1 MHSKIAGAMPI
12 PAYNTFYRPLLEL
25 AADGQEHSFRD
36 AIAHIGSVFGVTP
49 EERDELIP
57 SGSQRLLDNRVGWG
71 RTYLAKAG
79 LLDCPRRGVFK
90 ITARGQQ
97 ALASG
102 AAIDNK
108 FLRQYPEFLGFMNPR
123 VDSNE
128 ADTGTNPQTPAQDGD
143 AVEATPE
150 ELIDKGYQRLRSAL
164 ASEILERVLGC
175 SPAFFERL
183 VVQLL
188 VAMGYGGSLSDAGK
202 AIGKSG
208 DNGIDGIIKEDKL
221 GLDVI
226 YVQAKRYK
234 DTVVGRPDIQQFAG
248 ALQGQRARKG
258 VFLTT
263 STFSAEARQYAT
275 QIDTRIV
282 LIDGKELARLMIE
295 HGVGVSTATTY
306 EVKKIDFDYFVEDG
320 A

>member
-1 MHSKIAGAMPI
+1 MPI
-12 PAYNTFYRPLLEL
+12 PVYHAFYRPLLEF
-25 AADGQEHSFRD
+25 AADRHDHSLND
-36 AIAHIGSVFGVTP
+36 AVEYLAVKFGVTG
-49 EERDELIP
+49 EEREVLIP
-57 SGSQRLLDNRVGWG
+57 SGGQRLLNNRAGWG

-79 LLDCPRRGVFK
+79 LLEYPKRGMFRITDRGVK
-90 ITARGQQ
+90 

-108 FLRQYPEFLGFMNPR
+108 YLRQFPEFAEFMSPKTSGEGE
-123 VDSNE
+123 VAE
-128 ADTGTNPQTPAQDGD
+128 AGHDTSSASDGET
-143 AVEATPE
+143 AEATPE
-150 ELIDKGYQRLRSAL
+150 ELIDRGYQQLHLAL
-164 ASEILERVLGC
+164 ASEILERVRGC
-175 SPAFFERL
+175 SPTFFERL
-183 VVQLL
+183 VVELL
-188 VAMGYGGSLSDAGK
+188 VAMGYGGSLVDAGK

-226 YVQAKRYK
+226 YIQAKRWEA
-234 DTVVGRPDIQQFAG
+234 TVGRPEIQQFAG

-263 STFSAEARQYAT
+263 SSFSAEARQYASL
-275 QIDTRIV
+275 IDTRIV
-282 LIDGKELARLMIE
+282 LIDGKELARLMIT
-295 HGVGVSTATTY
+295 HGVGVSTAATY